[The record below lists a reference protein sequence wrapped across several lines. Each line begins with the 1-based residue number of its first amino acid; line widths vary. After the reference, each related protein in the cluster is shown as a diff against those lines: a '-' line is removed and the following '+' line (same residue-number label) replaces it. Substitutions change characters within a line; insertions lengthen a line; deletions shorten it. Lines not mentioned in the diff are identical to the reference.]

1 MKTHQWLGTTALV
14 ALLGLAAGCNT
25 MQGMLGGSGTQEVT
39 LSGRSEV
46 PPNDS
51 SATGKG
57 TVTVNADRS
66 VKVEVTYSG
75 MTATAAHI
83 HQGAAGA
90 NGPVIVPLDKKGD
103 NAFVSKPDAKL
114 TESQYAA
121 YKAGNTYLNVH
132 SARFPPGE
140 IRAQLQGK

>member
-1 MKTHQWLGTTALV
+1 MNTNRWFGTAALV
-14 ALLGLAAGCNT
+14 AVLGLAGCNT
-25 MQGMLGGSGTQEVT
+25 MQGMMGGSGSQDVT
-39 LSGRSEV
+39 LSGKSEV

-51 SATGKG
+51 SATGTG
-57 TVTVNADRS
+57 TVSVSADRS
-66 VKVEVTYSG
+66 VKVEVTVSG
-75 MTATAAHI
+75 MAATAAHI

-140 IRAQLQGK
+140 IRAQLKGK